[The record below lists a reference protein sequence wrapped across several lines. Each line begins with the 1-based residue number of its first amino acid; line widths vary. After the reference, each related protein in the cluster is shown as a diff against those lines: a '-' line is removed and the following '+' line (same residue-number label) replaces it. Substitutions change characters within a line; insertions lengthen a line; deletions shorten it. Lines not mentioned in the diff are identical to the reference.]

1 MISFQNVSYRPSPSE
16 PLILD
21 DVSFTV
27 GKGEFVL
34 IVGRTGTG
42 KSVISKLL
50 NGELKPDS
58 GEIRVGNI
66 TISTLRGSALQRYR
80 RSIGCIYHDLP
91 LLEDKTVAENIAF
104 ALEVIKKRGRASIHP
119 KVEHV
124 LNEVGLWDKALYYPR
139 RLSLGE
145 RQRVSI
151 ARALVIEPLVL
162 LADSATSQLDP
173 ESRKEIFSI
182 LENEHIR
189 GMTIL
194 KMMNEKDPFVTS
206 PKGVRWLEL
215 RNGKVEDFLPVTGGA
230 NVP

>member
-1 MISFQNVSYRPSPSE
+1 MISFKNVSYRPSPSE

-21 DVSFTV
+21 NISFEV
-27 GKGEFVL
+27 GKGEYAL

-66 TISTLRGSALQRYR
+66 IVSTLRGSALQRYR
-80 RSIGCIYHDLP
+80 SSIGCIYHDLP
-91 LLEDKTVAENIAF
+91 LLEDKTVAENVSF
-104 ALEVIKKRGRASIHP
+104 ALEVIKRRGKTSIHP
-119 KVEHV
+119 IVEHA
-124 LNEVGLWDKALYYPR
+124 LNAVGLWEKASYFPR

-151 ARALVIEPLVL
+151 ARALIIEPLVL

-194 KMMNEKDPFVTS
+194 KMMSEKDPFLTS

-215 RNGKVEDFLPVTGGA
+215 RGGKVEDFLPVTGGA